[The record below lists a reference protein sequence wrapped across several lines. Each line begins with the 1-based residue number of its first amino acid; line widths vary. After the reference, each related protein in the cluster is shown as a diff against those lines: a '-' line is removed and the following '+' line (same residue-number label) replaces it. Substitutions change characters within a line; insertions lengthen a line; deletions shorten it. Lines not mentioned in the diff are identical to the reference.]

1 MSRYDYD
8 GHGID
13 TIDPAER
20 YIANYQAWEISVLQ
34 RRAEEN
40 EVANNYKDLILR
52 YREKCAELEREKRN
66 AMVWEKEQRMAER
79 ELNGLKAAAESSPF
93 AFVVIDG
100 DGAVFQE
107 ELIAKGEEG
116 GGQAAHLLHNQLRE
130 FFSDHPLLSTIDTI
144 IVHVVLSVE
153 GLSRALN
160 NSGVLPVTD
169 HAALAKFGRG
179 FCRAQPLFSFT
190 DVGYG
195 KEQADHKV
203 RKLFEVME
211 KNIQCRCL
219 ILGGCH
225 DNGYATFLESFRG
238 NSKICLLETTPP
250 AADFKK
256 LNFKRINLPEVFR
269 GEPVPSTRSNST
281 TSAPP
286 GFPSSTVFSA
296 PIPSLASPSPQT
308 SAPPPALST
317 FTSPVAASPKL
328 STITTAHAK
337 SESGTPNSYAAVGR
351 QGSGQVINIASQKS
365 QKTKAA
371 VNRPFMQLNKD
382 DERVDIPLPKPD
394 SKAVT
399 TIEDRRKANGANFCN
414 RFHLSNSCKNG
425 ADCQFHHGDKL
436 TGAELLALRHKTRN
450 LVCSNGHY
458 CRDISCNLGHH
469 CSNPGSCYFGSTCR
483 FSELHGMDITP
494 TIKIYEDGTR
504 DVV

>member
-13 TIDPAER
+13 TLDPAEP
-20 YIANYQAWEISVLQ
+20 YIATYQAWEKSVLQ
-34 RRAEEN
+34 HRIQEN
-40 EVANNYKDLILR
+40 KVASSYKDLILR
-52 YREKCAELEREKRN
+52 YREKCSELERERRN
-66 AMVWEKEQRMAER
+66 AAVWEKEQRMAER

-93 AFVVIDG
+93 AFVVVDG
-100 DGAVFQE
+100 DGAVFE
-107 ELIAKGEEG
+107 PDLIAKGEEG
-116 GGQAAHLLHNQLRE
+116 GGEAAHMLHNQLKE
-130 FFSDHPLLSTIDTI
+130 FFSNHPLLSSIDTI

-153 GLSRALN
+153 GLSKALN
-160 NSGVLPVTD
+160 NSGVLSTTD
-169 HAALAKFGRG
+169 HATLAKFGRG
-179 FCRAQPLFSFT
+179 FCRAQPLFTFT

-211 KNIQCRCL
+211 KNIQCKCL
-219 ILGGCH
+219 VLAGCH

-256 LNFKRINLPEVFR
+256 LNFKRITLPGIFR
-269 GEPVPSTRSNST
+269 TEPIPNTRSNSAT
-281 TSAPP
+281 FP
-286 GFPSSTVFSA
+286 PSSVFST
-296 PIPSLASPSPQT
+296 PDLGLIPPEQPA
-308 SAPPPALST
+308 SAPPPALAT
-317 FTSPVAASPKL
+317 FTSPVAPPPK
-328 STITTAHAK
+328 SSHGKTHK
-337 SESGTPNSYAAVGR
+337 SESGTSNSYAAVGR
-351 QGSGQVINIASQKS
+351 HGSGQTINIAAEK
-365 QKTKAA
+365 KLKKEKIK
-371 VNRPFMQLNKD
+371 RPYMQLNKD

-399 TIEDRRKANGANFCN
+399 AIEDRRKVNGANFCN
-414 RFHLSNSCKNG
+414 RYHLSDSCKNG
-425 ADCQFHHGDKL
+425 AECSFTHGEKL
-436 TGAELLALRHKTRN
+436 KGAELLALRHKTRN

-469 CSNPGSCYFGSTCR
+469 CNNPGSCYFGSSCR
-483 FSELHGMDITP
+483 FSDLHGMDITP